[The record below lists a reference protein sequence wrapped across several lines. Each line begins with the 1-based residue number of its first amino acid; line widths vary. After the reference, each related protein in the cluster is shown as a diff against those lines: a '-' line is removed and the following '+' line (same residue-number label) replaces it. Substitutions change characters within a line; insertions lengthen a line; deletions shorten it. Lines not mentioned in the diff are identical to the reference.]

1 MASKE
6 TQEEESGIHAGWLK
20 ELQMQ
25 MDLFRIRHVNPL
37 VREKEDIPPPILA
50 FQINVALVS
59 HNAQLQS
66 RKVSEQLW
74 ECGIWRIWSICFHV
88 LL

>member
-37 VREKEDIPPPILA
+37 EREKEDFLPPILA

-59 HNAQLQS
+59 DNSQHQS
-66 RKVSEQLW
+66 RKVSEQL
-74 ECGIWRIWSICFHV
+74 
-88 LL
+88 

>member
-6 TQEEESGIHAGWLK
+6 TQEEESEIHAGWLK

-37 VREKEDIPPPILA
+37 EREKKGLSSSNLGFSD
-50 FQINVALVS
+50 
-59 HNAQLQS
+59 
-66 RKVSEQLW
+66 
-74 ECGIWRIWSICFHV
+74 
-88 LL
+88 

>member
-20 ELQMQ
+20 EIRMQ

-37 VREKEDIPPPILA
+37 VIEK
-50 FQINVALVS
+50 
-59 HNAQLQS
+59 
-66 RKVSEQLW
+66 
-74 ECGIWRIWSICFHV
+74 
-88 LL
+88 